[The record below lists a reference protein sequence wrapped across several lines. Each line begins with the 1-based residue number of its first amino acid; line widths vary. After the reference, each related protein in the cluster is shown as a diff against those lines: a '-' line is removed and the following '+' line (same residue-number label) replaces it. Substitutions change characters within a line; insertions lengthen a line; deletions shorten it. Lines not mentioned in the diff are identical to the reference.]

1 MRICFSAAAER
12 LGYLI
17 LSCFLLHGCLVEADS
32 TPAKTHA
39 EPQLTRHLPTLTEQL
54 SATTTLQPQT
64 EFTLPEAELVHAEA
78 EETFVF

>member
-1 MRICFSAAAER
+1 MKIYFPAAAER
-12 LGYLI
+12 LGYLF

-32 TPAKTHA
+32 TPAKTHV
-39 EPQLTRHLPTLTEQL
+39 ESQLTHHLPTLAEQL
-54 SATTTLQPQT
+54 STTTTLQPQT